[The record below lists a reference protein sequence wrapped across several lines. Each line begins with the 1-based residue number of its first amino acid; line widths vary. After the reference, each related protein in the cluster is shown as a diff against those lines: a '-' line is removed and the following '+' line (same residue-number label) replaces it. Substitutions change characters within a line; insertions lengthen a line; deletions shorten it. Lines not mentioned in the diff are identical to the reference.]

1 MPAWLTDPVCCLWDP
16 KLVSESQCSTFIERF
31 LGFHKQGPTSVWVFS
46 LDGNDL
52 DHQGQ
57 WGKDTSGQSHRKNSN
72 TNIQGLIGTDEK
84 VAFGQSG
91 GLVLMLSRV
100 PVRDFFKENFWFM
113 RCLFPLTSTSWAQG
127 CRIWLCRYFTAQGG
141 GGWLKDEKGLTQPPT
156 YYPKAT
162 LHSELHPQGEDSP
175 FLTLIGYPKEGCMK
189 TPPFFLISSFLV
201 LSKWWKWSRSVVF
214 GPLRPHGL

>member
-1 MPAWLTDPVCCLWDP
+1 MHAWLTDPVCCLWDP
-16 KLVSESQCSTFIERF
+16 KLVSESQCSTFTERF

-57 WGKDTSGQSHRKNSN
+57 WGRYLRAVTQEKLRHQHSGANW
-72 TNIQGLIGTDEK
+72 EWW
-84 VAFGQSG
+84 VAFGRSG
-91 GLVLMLSRV
+91 GLALMLSRV

-127 CRIWLCRYFTAQGG
+127 CRVWPCRYFTAQGG
-141 GGWLKDEKGLTQPPT
+141 GGWLKDEKGPTQPPT

-162 LHSELHPQGEDSP
+162 LHSELLPQGEDSP
-175 FLTLIGYPKEGCMK
+175 FLTLIGYPKEGCVK
-189 TPPFFLISSFLV
+189 TPPFFKLAHF
-201 LSKWWKWSRSVVF
+201 
-214 GPLRPHGL
+214 